1 MNVVGVEVGAHSCE
15 RAGPRRVAPPELDL
29 AQLRSCHPNA
39 SAMVHLGEAAPTVA
53 PVPATGAEADG
64 DGSAFVLLSSE
75 QPSASFPVYAVSC
88 SVRLLHLSV

>member
-1 MNVVGVEVGAHSCE
+1 
-15 RAGPRRVAPPELDL
+15 
-29 AQLRSCHPNA
+29 
-39 SAMVHLGEAAPTVA
+39 MVHLGEAAPTVA